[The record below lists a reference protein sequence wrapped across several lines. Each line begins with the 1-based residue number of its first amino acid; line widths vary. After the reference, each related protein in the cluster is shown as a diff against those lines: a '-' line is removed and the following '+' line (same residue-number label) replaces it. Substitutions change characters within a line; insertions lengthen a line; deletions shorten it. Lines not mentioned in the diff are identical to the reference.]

1 MGLTKI
7 VTTTNSVKMTKPRR
21 TPSRSRRGKDAS
33 RAHRKRIL
41 AALLAICRKME
52 RLQVTAEAR
61 RACRDVAGSL
71 RTVLAAEK
79 AAAK

>member
-1 MGLTKI
+1 M
-7 VTTTNSVKMTKPRR
+7 
-21 TPSRSRRGKDAS
+21 
-33 RAHRKRIL
+33 KRIL

-79 AAAK
+79 ATAK

>member
-1 MGLTKI
+1 LGLTKI
-7 VTTTNSVKMTKPRR
+7 VTPTNSVKMTKPRR

-41 AALLAICRKME
+41 ATLLAICRKME
-52 RLQVTAEAR
+52 RLQITAEAR
-61 RACRDVAGSL
+61 RACREVAGRL

-79 AAAK
+79 TTAR